1 MWKHAAVIRREK
13 TGSGIWWTSCFM
25 RKSTAAAA
33 GGEDAD
39 AAGREKVKK
48 IYVEVLGKSL
58 YNRVMV

>member
-1 MWKHAAVIRREK
+1 MRN
-13 TGSGIWWTSCFM
+13 STS
-25 RKSTAAAA
+25 AAA